1 MNALEF
7 FKSINQV
14 NGGNVIVL
22 SAQPIVVQV
31 DGFTLQMYYVRIS
44 PTGAR
49 NILRSTEYDRQ
60 RSMKASNL
68 LFLKNQMAGNQFAPF
83 TTLTLKAE
91 GNHVFLI
98 DGRHRLTACFE
109 SEKTQSFWVQFAES
123 EKSKA
128 KLYSVMDI
136 GAARSNFD
144 GLHALGTFDSIATS
158 YRSTTVSAI
167 RRIYSGM
174 VSNAREKKSAEE
186 LNEMVTPWLEL
197 SRQYYETINGL
208 PNSQYLKSSRI
219 LAVALV
225 TLRYQGF
232 IASEFWKCIASDDGV
247 SQTDPRKHL
256 IRQISDRN
264 SFIRNTSGSQD
275 KRSALYIA
283 KCWELHFN
291 NKQAH
296 RITFDEKASV
306 VIAGTP
312 YDTNK
317 QDCGV

>member
-1 MNALEF
+1 MNALKF

-14 NGGNVIVL
+14 NGGNAIVL
-22 SAQPIVVQV
+22 SAQPIAVQV

-60 RSMKASNL
+60 RSLKDSNL
-68 LFLKNQMAGNQFAPF
+68 LFLKNQMAAAQFVPF
-83 TTLTLKAE
+83 TTLTLKVE
-91 GNHVFLI
+91 GDQVFLI

-109 SEKTQSFWVQFAES
+109 SGETQGFWVQFVES
-123 EKSKA
+123 EKPKA
-128 KLYSVMDI
+128 KLYSVMDT
-136 GAARSNFD
+136 GATRNNFD
-144 GLHALGTFDSIATS
+144 GLHALGTFDSIAIS
-158 YRSTTVSAI
+158 YRSATISAI

-174 VSNAREKKSAEE
+174 DSVKREKKSAEE
-186 LNEMVTPWLEL
+186 LDEMVTPWLEL
-197 SRQYYETINGL
+197 SKQYYETINGL
-208 PNSQYLKSSRI
+208 PNSQRLKSSRI

-225 TLRYQGF
+225 TLKYQNF
-232 IASEFWKCIASDDGV
+232 IANDFWRCIASDDGV

-264 SFIRNTSGSQD
+264 SFIRNMSGGQD

-291 NKQAH
+291 NKQVQ
-296 RITFDEKASV
+296 RITFDEKASI

-312 YDTNK
+312 YDTDK
-317 QDCGV
+317 PSCGV